1 MQAASIG
8 TGDGKQPFAYG
19 DFFPTLRQATKF
31 LADQAT
37 DGVGFFIR
45 VRGVEGFVE
54 VFALSG
60 GIDTETLWID
70 GKDLV
75 FAVIQVKFVFN
86 VAHDLFRHIF

>member
-1 MQAASIG
+1 MQAAGIG

-31 LADQAT
+31 LDDQAT

-45 VRGVEGFVE
+45 VIGFEVFVE
-54 VFALSG
+54 VFDFSG
-60 GIDTETLWID
+60 GIDAETLWID

-75 FAVIQVKFVFN
+75 FAVI
-86 VAHDLFRHIF
+86 